1 MSSNC
6 QLNEWI
12 AFPKKTGY
20 AQQVPNE
27 VPNKVPNG
35 WKKICESDSTE
46 ECPSTLVH
54 VENQQCT
61 MYNECTT
68 NVRSSM
74 SIENV
79 ELQTTNE
86 AVDKK
91 SDVIYGCPST
101 LTYVN
106 ETHSESENKIDYCT
120 SMQNSIFPE
129 MQESD
134 TAILDS
140 LFSDSPQ
147 SDNNVTLTH
156 KSQSV
161 SEELNKT
168 RPNKPLTYVNPG
180 CYKRRITNF
189 LLSTLENLELKTPIQ
204 NSTKRELINTFKS
217 KRFQIIKD
225 FLDFTAHVQKICVFD
240 QNYRRNEM
248 RRVKRKK
255 SNKLRLP
262 IENVQN
268 TNECFTSQIDKE
280 QLIPFD
286 GDLFHRLTSENSNYD
301 VFGEEASF
309 PLESDN
315 EIATEKLDHFANLT

>member
-1 MSSNC
+1 MSTRNC
-6 QLNEWI
+6 QLNENI
-12 AFPKKTGY
+12 AFPERNGY
-20 AQQVPNE
+20 AYQ

-35 WKKICESDSTE
+35 WEKLCESNLTE

-68 NVRSSM
+68 NVRSSI

-79 ELQTTNE
+79 ELPIKNG
-86 AVDKK
+86 AADKNC
-91 SDVIYGCPST
+91 DVIYGCPST

-106 ETHSESENKIDYCT
+106 ETHSESENKIDYCM

-147 SDNNVTLTH
+147 SDNFVTLTH

-161 SEELNKT
+161 SEEVNKT
-168 RPNKPLTYVNPG
+168 RPNKLLTYVNPG

-204 NSTKRELINTFKS
+204 NSTKQELINTFKS
-217 KRFQIIKD
+217 KRFQIIND

-255 SNKLRLP
+255 PNKLRLP

-268 TNECFTSQIDKE
+268 TNECFTSQIDRE

-286 GDLFHRLTSENSNYD
+286 SDLFHRLTSENSNYD

-309 PLESDN
+309 QSQR
-315 EIATEKLDHFANLT
+315 

>member
-1 MSSNC
+1 MSTRNC
-6 QLNEWI
+6 QLIENI
-12 AFPKKTGY
+12 ALPKRNGY
-20 AQQVPNE
+20 AYQVPKE
-27 VPNKVPNG
+27 VPNKVPDG
-35 WKKICESDSTE
+35 WKKLCESNSTE
-46 ECPSTLVH
+46 KCPSTPVH
-54 VENQQCT
+54 VENQRCP

-79 ELQTTNE
+79 ELPIKNG

-91 SDVIYGCPST
+91 SDVIYECPST
-101 LTYVN
+101 LTYAE
-106 ETHSESENKIDYCT
+106 ETRSESENKIDYCM
-120 SMQNSIFPE
+120 SMQNSTFLE

-147 SDNNVTLTH
+147 SDNFVTLTH

-204 NSTKRELINTFKS
+204 NSTKQELINTFKS

-255 SNKLRLP
+255 PNKLRLP

-268 TNECFTSQIDKE
+268 TNECFTLQINKE

-286 GDLFHRLTSENSNYD
+286 GDLFLRLTSENLNYD
-301 VFGEEASF
+301 ICGEKASL
-309 PLESDN
+309 PS
-315 EIATEKLDHFANLT
+315 